1 MAGSSELNALRADEM
16 DEHLRGVA
24 GPPEL
29 NALRAGTS
37 REVAGEDDE
46 VVATEVVGAECA
58 EGRRRRINVCEEWL
72 VPTTRTVRRKTHR
85 EQITPC
91 ECDAEFGRCSCCD
104 LLISLIRFVCVVW
117 FARFVC

>member
-1 MAGSSELNALRADEM
+1 M

-24 GPPEL
+24 GPSEL

-37 REVAGEDDE
+37 REVAGEDDDSE
-46 VVATEVVGAECA
+46 VGATEVVGAECA
-58 EGRRRRINVCEEWL
+58 EGRRSRINVCDEWL

-91 ECDAEFGRCSCCD
+91 ECDAEFRRCSCCD
-104 LLISLIRFVCVVW
+104 LLTSLIRFVLSGLVCSICLLVRVW
-117 FARFVC
+117 